1 MIRRNPRPGNRS
13 PKRVSATSARRALR
27 LSLADALFYALMV
40 GAGEVYFLADAVR
53 LGATSL
59 EQALVITL
67 PLCVGTLGPLM
78 SLAVL
83 GRFHRRK
90 ALVVTAATVQALI
103 LFSIVSTDATG
114 ILSPRVLIGFACAYQ
129 ICAQAAG
136 TAWASWYGDLV
147 PARIRGRYFATRN
160 RIAQSSTCGSLI
172 VAGLLLQWLE
182 PGAAGAVVAGAG
194 GLGYGIIFGAA
205 GLFRLVSVMLLALSP
220 EPRAELLSDRHEAL
234 SFARSEEALPVRRIL
249 VFAAALQLSVYMAS
263 PYFGPFMLEE
273 LKLTYTEYMAGSVAV
288 VVMKFASLPAWG
300 RMIDRYGARAVLLL
314 AAVLVGLV
322 PLPWLWVRGVAM
334 VIAAQALS
342 GLSWGGHEVSQF
354 SLLLES
360 SHARSR
366 LHVFAFMS
374 VITGIAQL
382 VGSLLGGWLLL
393 ALDRR
398 FAVVFIVSAICR
410 LGVALAAPGIIPPR
424 VGAPGIG
431 RRRLLLRLLGFRAS
445 GGMESRPL
453 PVDEEPP
460 VNR

>member
-1 MIRRNPRPGNRS
+1 MFEQ
-13 PKRVSATSARRALR
+13 VSVASTRRAMR

-90 ALVVTAATVQALI
+90 ALVVTAATAQAFI

-114 ILSPRVLIGFACAYQ
+114 TLSPRVLIGLACAYQ
-129 ICAQAAG
+129 ICAQSAG

-160 RIAQSSTCGSLI
+160 RIAQLSTCGSLI

-182 PGAAGAVVAGAG
+182 PGAAGTVAAGAG
-194 GLGYGIIFGAA
+194 GLGYAIIFGAA
-205 GLFRLVSVMLLALSP
+205 GIFRLVSATLLALSP
-220 EPRAELLSDRHEAL
+220 EPRPELLTDRHQVT
-234 SFARSEEALPVRRIL
+234 SFVRSDEALPVRRIL
-249 VFAAALQLSVYMAS
+249 FFAASLQLSVYMAS

-273 LKLTYTEYMAGSVAV
+273 LQLTYTEYMAGSVAV

-334 VIAAQALS
+334 VIAAQSLS

-374 VITGIAQL
+374 VLTGLAQL

-393 ALDRR
+393 AFDRQ
-398 FAVVFIVSAICR
+398 FAVLFVVSAVCR
-410 LGVALAAPGIIPPR
+410 LGVALAAPAIIPAR
-424 VGAPGIG
+424 VGARGIG

-445 GGMESRPL
+445 GGMESRPM
-453 PVDEEPP
+453 PVDDDAP
-460 VNR
+460 VSR